1 MRKKNS
7 LALEVAGLN
16 FANPVGL
23 TQGAEGLK
31 NCPLWAPKAGFIVA
45 TPPKENLIEWS
56 IKLQQ
61 YTNRG
66 ILAVNLRTD
75 IVRSF
80 SLLYDFAHFII
91 LDPDTDH
98 GIHSADI
105 SDITELI
112 DEIVSLRL
120 CYERYTPV
128 FLRLSHAET
137 PDELRP
143 LCSYARLS
151 GLDGLVASDPEKVRI
166 TVKECQHRVPVIG
179 VAQDAAMAL
188 QELQDGATLVQTQ
201 LGPLAFRKLLKT
213 LEKPSKEHD

>member
-1 MRKKNS
+1 MRKKKS

-31 NCPLWAPKAGFIVA
+31 KCPLFAPKAGFIVA
-45 TPPKENLIEWS
+45 TPPKENLIDW
-56 IKLQQ
+56 ITKLQEFTRQ
-61 YTNRG
+61 G
-66 ILAVNLRTD
+66 VIAVNLGSD

-91 LDPDTDH
+91 IDPDSNN
-98 GIHSADI
+98 GIRSADI
-105 SDITELI
+105 SDMTELI

-120 CYERYTPV
+120 CYERYTPI

-137 PDELRP
+137 PQELHP

-151 GLDGLVASDPEKVRI
+151 GLDGLVAPDPERVRM
-166 TVKECQHRVPVIG
+166 TLEECQHRVPVIG
-179 VAQDAAMAL
+179 VAQNAETAL
-188 QELQDGATLVQTQ
+188 EELQAGASLVQTDLSSLA
-201 LGPLAFRKLLKT
+201 LGKLLKT
-213 LEKPSKEHD
+213 LEKPSQE

>member
-1 MRKKNS
+1 MRKKKS
-7 LALEVAGLN
+7 LALEVAGVN

-31 NCPLWAPKAGFIVA
+31 KCPLWAPKAGFIVA
-45 TPPKENLIEWS
+45 TPPKDNLIEWVT
-56 IKLQQ
+56 KLQDFTQ
-61 YTNRG
+61 QAV
-66 ILAVNLRTD
+66 IAVNLRTD

-91 LDPDTDH
+91 IDPDSDN
-98 GIHSADI
+98 GIRSADI

-120 CYERYTPV
+120 CYERYTPI

-137 PDELRP
+137 PDELPP

-151 GLDGLVASDPEKVRI
+151 GLDGLVAPDPERVRL
-166 TVKECQHRVPVIG
+166 TLEECQHRVPVMG
-179 VAQDAAMAL
+179 VAQDAEEAL
-188 QELQDGATLVQTQ
+188 QELQDGASLVQTE
-201 LGPLAFRKLLKT
+201 LSSLALRKLLKT
-213 LEKPSKEHD
+213 LEKPAKE